1 MHPDSLGIQW
11 AAFVVVCWRWKN
23 YCGCRLQK
31 VQKTPDFIDTSVVVT
46 GEIIKQSQT
55 KAPFSSP
62 RRLNPNIIAFI
73 FLITAHTKTPTE
85 PNSTIN
91 PWLRFFYCLI

>member
-23 YCGCRLQK
+23 YCGFLLQK

-73 FLITAHTKTPTE
+73 FLITVHTKTPTE

-91 PWLRFFYCLI
+91 PRLRFFYCLI